1 MSSKDV
7 IIFHEDC
14 DPTLAN
20 DKNLPYTA
28 YLIEYMKEDR
38 IAYDIAMTGSLV
50 QLFDHYYDKYKKDFK
65 TFTQSEGIINPTL
78 WNPPK
83 KAKAQPPKKPKK
95 G

>member
-7 IIFHEDC
+7 RVFHEDC

-20 DKNLPYTA
+20 DKKLPYSA

-50 QLFDHYYDKYKKDFK
+50 RLFDYYYDKYKKDFRSFK
-65 TFTQSEGIINPTL
+65 QTEGTINPTL
-78 WNPPK
+78 WNSPK
-83 KAKAQPPKKPKK
+83 KAKAPNQPPRKK